1 MGRRLMIPATPPPTR
16 RHLAI
21 GDGNNR
27 RHLAPPV
34 GGEGAAGAPGGSRLL
49 AAAATSTNT
58 RGPEMKLSVEATQD
72 IQADIRRLDAAIDW
86 AERAW
91 GRGRLPSLVP
101 SAMAAKVTTQQG
113 RVYDALS
120 TGDPDL
126 VRKHID
132 SLIAGYTAMSKAAA
146 DAGHQEIEPQ
156 RMEAVMSDG
165 SLLVICASTA
175 DLAGENRRA
184 HVMTMDSAAK
194 IFESW
199 MKQNSAQA
207 VGAVMREFPGATVE
221 AITPIDWKV
230 GDEIP
235 F

>member
-1 MGRRLMIPATPPPTR
+1 
-16 RHLAI
+16 
-21 GDGNNR
+21 
-27 RHLAPPV
+27 
-34 GGEGAAGAPGGSRLL
+34 
-49 AAAATSTNT
+49 
-58 RGPEMKLSVEATQD
+58 MKLSVEATQD
-72 IQADIRRLDAAIDW
+72 IQADIRRLDAVIDW

-101 SAMAAKVTTQQG
+101 SGMAAKVTTQRG
-113 RVYDALS
+113 RVYDALNS
-120 TGDPDL
+120 GDPEL

-132 SLIAGYTAMSKAAA
+132 SLIAGYTAMSQVAAE
-146 DAGHQEIEPQ
+146 AGHEEMEP
-156 RMEAVMSDG
+156 RRLEAVMSDG

-175 DLAGENRRA
+175 DLSGEARRA

-199 MKQNSAQA
+199 MAQNDAQA
-207 VGAVMREFPGATVE
+207 VGAVMREFPGAAVE
-221 AITPIDWKV
+221 AITPIDWRA